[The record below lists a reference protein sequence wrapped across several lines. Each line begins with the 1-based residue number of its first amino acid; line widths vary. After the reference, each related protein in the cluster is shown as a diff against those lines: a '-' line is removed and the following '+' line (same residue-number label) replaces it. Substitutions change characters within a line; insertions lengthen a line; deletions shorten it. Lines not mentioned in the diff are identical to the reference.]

1 MEIVF
6 SSLIQALRKSL
17 TRMGVQGNLVRLLIP
32 DNFDDSLCYN
42 FSKYLQLLKAQSKV
56 EFDRLCSKVVNKPA
70 GGPSSAIR
78 KVVTMVPRS
87 PLNRFF
93 FSHPFLKGTSNHNVH

>member
-17 TRMGVQGNLVRLLIP
+17 IRMGVQGNVARLLIP
-32 DNFDDSLCYN
+32 DYFDDSLCYKV
-42 FSKYLQLLKAQSKV
+42 SKYLQLLKAQSKM
-56 EFDRLCSKVVNKPA
+56 EFVRLCSKVVNKPP

-78 KVVTMVPRS
+78 EVVTVVSRS
-87 PLNRFF
+87 HLNKDV
-93 FSHPFLKGTSNHNVH
+93 FSHPVLKGICNHIMY